1 MSSRSGRELK
11 SAARRLKYGL
21 ISSAEDLKKSL
32 PTLAQQDPRGIES
45 IHRAAAH
52 NLQANIM
59 VRARR
64 HDEPIKA
71 DEQSKAQTLFE
82 HYRMG
87 RSLQSIDRVVAEG
100 DAYETT
106 RTSDNARP
114 DAWRFVTSRLRS
126 KHARLTRRSDLS
138 PEALTAAMN
147 LQMYDEAW
155 TRLRTEY
162 IEVSARACDGHQSAV
177 RC

>member
-1 MSSRSGRELK
+1 MR
-11 SAARRLKYGL
+11 
-21 ISSAEDLKKSL
+21 SAEDLKKSL
-32 PTLAQQDPRGIES
+32 PTLAEQDPRGIES

-59 VRARR
+59 VRWGYNRR
-64 HDEPIKA
+64 IISFRA
-71 DEQSKAQTLFE
+71 DLQSKAQTLFE

-87 RSLQSIDRVVAEG
+87 RSLQSIDRVVLEG
-100 DAYETT
+100 DEYEKT

-114 DAWRFVTSRLRS
+114 DAWRCVDVSRTVCIPLM
-126 KHARLTRRSDLS
+126 RRSDLS

-147 LQMYDEAW
+147 LQMYDEGW

-162 IEVSARACDGHQSAV
+162 IEVSAAISAGN
-177 RC
+177 CED